1 MALQAHYTVVLQAHY
16 AVVLQAL
23 KGHDI
28 LAQGV
33 ALWNYKKNTPF
44 KPCKGAIIEYDA

>member
-16 AVVLQAL
+16 TVVLQAHYTVVLQAL

-33 ALWNYKKNTPF
+33 AL
-44 KPCKGAIIEYDA
+44 